1 MINCIKKF
9 YNWLMILKRYH
20 AVHVFVI
27 PNILYLLIC
36 NLYLICHLSD
46 FYPNDSDSY
55 GILFIMLISF
65 IAIGIAHY
73 SFILGIIIE
82 IIILIRQALNKQKI
96 YVQSKFLLQNKV
108 YNILFLWSL
117 TYNLL
122 CWLSLGLSDDIL
134 EGPIMALFVA
144 PFLIL
149 LILLEFL
156 SKHFI

>member
-1 MINCIKKF
+1 
-9 YNWLMILKRYH
+9 MILKRYH

-46 FYPNDSDSY
+46 FYPSDSDSC
-55 GILFIMLISF
+55 GIFFIMIILFIAIS
-65 IAIGIAHY
+65 ITYY

-82 IIILIRQALNKQKI
+82 IIILIKQALNKQKI

-117 TYNLL
+117 IYILL
-122 CWLSLGLSDDIL
+122 FLFSLGLS
-134 EGPIMALFVA
+134 
-144 PFLIL
+144 
-149 LILLEFL
+149 
-156 SKHFI
+156 HFI